1 MAVLRTAIHTKIN
14 NCSNCAC
21 SRIADFLTVKFL
33 VKKNVR
39 FSKMILVFQSALL
52 QEKKKG
58 RKTKQNKT
66 IIDHITGLSV
76 HELVLKEVMAL
87 VHAR

>member
-1 MAVLRTAIHTKIN
+1 M
-14 NCSNCAC
+14 
-21 SRIADFLTVKFL
+21 IADFLTVKFL

-39 FSKMILVFQSALL
+39 FSKMFLVFQSALL
-52 QEKKKG
+52 QEKKREGK
-58 RKTKQNKT
+58 KKKKT

-76 HELVLKEVMAL
+76 HELVLKEVMAF

>member
-1 MAVLRTAIHTKIN
+1 MAVLKTAIHTKIN

-39 FSKMILVFQSALL
+39 FSKMFLVFQSALL
-52 QEKKKG
+52 QEKKGKKN
-58 RKTKQNKT
+58 KTKQN
-66 IIDHITGLSV
+66 DYRPYHWAFCS
-76 HELVLKEVMAL
+76 
-87 VHAR
+87 